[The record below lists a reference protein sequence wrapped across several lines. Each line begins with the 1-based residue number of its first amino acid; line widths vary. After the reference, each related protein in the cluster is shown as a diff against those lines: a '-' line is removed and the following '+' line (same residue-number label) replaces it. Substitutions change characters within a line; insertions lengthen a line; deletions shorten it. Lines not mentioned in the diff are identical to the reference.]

1 MSIGS
6 IARDGLISYR
16 LIISLPDTML
26 SDTMLL
32 DISSSDISLSDT
44 VSSDILSPDILPS
57 DNLFS
62 IGCIAPTLYRSIY
75 LHPQYRYTT
84 LFIASLQP
92 SFFFR
97 NCQIVYVVIIEV
109 KPFPSRAVSLYSLSC
124 TTRRTVTTIRRSGR
138 KQFTAYFTIY
148 IPHRCYSLLY
158 WFIR

>member
-6 IARDGLISYR
+6 IACDGLISR
-16 LIISLPDTML
+16 CLIPCHLISRCLIISLLDTML
-26 SDTMLL
+26 SDTVLP
-32 DISSSDISLSDT
+32 DISSSDISS
-44 VSSDILSPDILPS
+44 S

-62 IGCIAPTLYRSIY
+62 IGCIAPTLYHSIY
-75 LHPQYRYTT
+75 LHPHYRYTT
-84 LFIASLQP
+84 LSIASLQP

-97 NCQIVYVVIIEV
+97 YCQIVYVVIIGI

-138 KQFTAYFTIY
+138 KQFTAYSTIY
-148 IPHRCYSLLY
+148 IPHRCCSLLY